1 MFRNRY
7 KLIVSIIIIILL
19 LLGNVYAV
27 PYIRLIINGQ
37 QVYTDVPPQIVNGT
51 TLVPIRVISETLGA
65 KVNWDGNTQTVTV
78 DMPQYTPE
86 AKMVEHYWETTNDN
100 TGNIT
105 PPAIDS
111 SVSGTLN
118 SYLKDAYT
126 LLKQKAPE
134 AYKLVCAYISKVS
147 EAETT
152 TDSNV
157 FATTYSN
164 THTIVFNTPALKMF
178 NNNPYF
184 YNVECIAITL
194 AHEAYHGQQ
203 MASGSF
209 EPNNVNCNEAT
220 AYTYEYFV
228 AKQLGVPQDLLNWIK
243 TQITNN
249 LN

>member
-51 TLVPIRVISETLGA
+51 TLVPIRIISETLGA

-86 AKMVEHYWETTNDN
+86 VQTVEYYWNVYSS
-100 TGNIT
+100 NIENVQE
-105 PPAIDS
+105 PKLDD
-111 SVSGTLN
+111 SVSLELKTLL
-118 SYLKDAYT
+118 SEAYT
-126 LLKQKAPE
+126 LLQQKDPQV
-134 AYKLVCAYISKVS
+134 YKFVCAYIPEIQ
-147 EAETT
+147 EAPLDKSIAAV
-152 TDSNV
+152 TDTGTRTVTFNSN
-157 FATTYSN
+157 N
-164 THTIVFNTPALKMF
+164 TKQVVDFSGTLGAE
-178 NNNPYF
+178 Y
-184 YNVECIAITL
+184 IAVTL
-194 AHEAYHGQQ
+194 AHEAYHESSLC
-203 MASGSF
+203 SGTY
-209 EPNNVNCNEAT
+209 NTTVDNKTIEAL
-220 AYTYEYFV
+220 AYTFEYGV